1 MDPIVAGLVLTG
13 YGLASVFAALIIFY
27 GSIRAL
33 TWLFRER
40 NKSNEE

>member
-40 NKSNEE
+40 EQKEEK